1 MRRPEPEPVRQ
12 ISRTTVHKSRLRP
25 VALDQRRK
33 KMRQPLRREGDPVTS
48 IVALFVL
55 AALSSLGLV
64 VLAFTLALG
73 F

>member
-1 MRRPEPEPVRQ
+1 
-12 ISRTTVHKSRLRP
+12 
-25 VALDQRRK
+25 
-33 KMRQPLRREGDPVTS
+33 MRQPLRREGDPVTS